1 MNRNRLLLIGALAL
15 SFGAFAGFVVYRN
28 LKPPNADLGNLAEVL
43 IAAND
48 IPVGSKIEDK
58 DLKVVRFPSSDL
70 PAATAHLK
78 SSVLGRGVV
87 STIYKGEF
95 ILGTKLAGENG
106 GYGMPSL
113 IPPGMRAV
121 SGRVNEV
128 VGVAGFVQPGTR
140 VDVLWTGSGNGAGN
154 NEQQTTTVLENVAVI
169 ATGQKL
175 ERNTTGDAPSAAVIT
190 LLVSPDD
197 AQKLSLAS
205 AQGHIQLALRN
216 PLDTRESDLAAMRSS
231 ALYKNVAAPVPVISH
246 GKVKKTVIS
255 SVPPPPYQIEVIRGD
270 KKDYTKFEPQ

>member
-15 SFGAFAGFVVYRN
+15 AFGAFAGFVVYRN
-28 LKPPNADLGNLAEVL
+28 LKPPSADLGNLAEVVV
-43 IAAND
+43 AVND
-48 IPVGSKIEDK
+48 LPVGTKIEGK
-58 DLKVVRFPSSDL
+58 DLKVVRFPANDL
-70 PAATAHLK
+70 PPNCVHHPE
-78 SSVLGRGVV
+78 SVIGRGVV

-95 ILGTKLAGENG
+95 ILPTKVAGENG

-121 SGRVNEV
+121 SVRVNEV

-140 VDVLWTGSGNGAGN
+140 VDVLWTGSGAGN

-216 PLDTRESDLAAMRSS
+216 PLDTRQSDLAAMRSS
-231 ALYKNVAAPVPVISH
+231 ALYKNVAAPAPVISH
-246 GKVKKTVIS
+246 GKVKKTVIA

-270 KKDYTKFEPQ
+270 KKDYTKFTPQ